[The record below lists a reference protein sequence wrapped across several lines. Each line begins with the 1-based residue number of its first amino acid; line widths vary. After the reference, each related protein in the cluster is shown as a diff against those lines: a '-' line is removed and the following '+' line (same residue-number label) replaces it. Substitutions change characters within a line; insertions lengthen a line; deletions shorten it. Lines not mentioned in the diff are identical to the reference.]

1 MKNKIISTSR
11 IKIIHPP
18 SKKASYTV
26 YPLPNN
32 PKFWLNRG
40 KLHFKKKEYM
50 DALYNFTQAIKLDPE
65 NAMIYRYRG
74 NVYLAKKQL
83 KEAILDYWKA
93 IKLNGK
99 DINSRRSLIESIR
112 LYFGSELNQDDKFR
126 GIHLK

>member
-1 MKNKIISTSR
+1 
-11 IKIIHPP
+11 
-18 SKKASYTV
+18 
-26 YPLPNN
+26 
-32 PKFWLNRG
+32 
-40 KLHFKKKEYM
+40 M